1 MTPRDRY
8 PGARPFADDPI
19 DQRLYFGRT
28 RETQEVFH
36 RVLAE
41 PLLVLY
47 GKSGLG
53 KTSLLQAGVFPRLRE
68 RDLLPIPVRLNR
80 PGLAP
85 LAVVAEALE
94 RTCLDQGID
103 YTPPAAPDL
112 WTLLKTA
119 APWRGEALQTPVL
132 VLDQFEEVFTLHDP
146 AGRRAWAAALSEL
159 IGGRPPA
166 SVRERL
172 RAGERLPFGE
182 GPPAVRVVLSLRED
196 HLGGLDEFAAD
207 LPAVLDNR
215 LRLTAPERDAARDA
229 IVEPAGLP
237 RGEDLASPPLYFSEA
252 ALAALL
258 DFLEGK
264 SGIIEPFQLQVLCR
278 HLERQGAARAPD
290 APEVQVAV
298 ADLGGPRGMAAV
310 LAGFYR
316 EALAA
321 LPGRRERRRVRELC
335 EWGLLSQDGRR
346 LPMDEAEIGRQFR
359 IAPATLHR
367 LVDARLLRS
376 EPRLEGVFYELS
388 HDTLAESARNH
399 RRRRLPRGLK
409 IGVGVLVVL
418 LAAALV
424 GVLVSN
430 EERRRADLARNEA
443 EGLIEYMLFDLRD
456 RLTPIG
462 RLDLLQGINERVDAY
477 YRTLGVEAGD
487 LAMQRRRSAALINRG
502 DTLAA
507 QGDLAGAL
515 AAYRGGKAIFERLAA
530 ADPSNTDWQRDLSV
544 SLNKVGDIRAAQG
557 DLAGALAAYQ
567 EGKTIRE
574 RLAAADPSNT
584 GWQRDLSVSLN
595 KVGDIRAA
603 QGDLAGALAAY
614 QEDLAICERLAAADP
629 SNTDWQRDLSVSLYK
644 VGDIQTAQG
653 DLAGALAVYQEGK
666 TIRERLTAADPGNT
680 DWQRDLSVSLERIGD
695 IRAAQGDLAGALA
708 AYQEGKAIRERLT
721 AADQS
726 NTDWQRDLSVSLN
739 KIGDIRAA
747 QGDLVGALAAY
758 QEGKTIRERL
768 AAADPSNTGW
778 QRDLSVSLNKVGDI
792 RAAQGD
798 LAGALAAYQEDLAIC
813 ERLAAADPS
822 NVEWQTDLAVSLS
835 KLSQPRMAE
844 PGAAVG
850 YLRRALEVLE
860 RLQSAGQLN
869 AQQKDWPGQF
879 RQRLRELET
888 PAPAPKPQGDRV
900 KPGRSG

>member
-1 MTPRDRY
+1 MARPATRRDRY
-8 PGARPFADDPI
+8 PGAQPFADDPI

-68 RDLLPIPVRLNR
+68 RDLLPVPVRLNR
-80 PGLAP
+80 PGLTP
-85 LAVVAEALE
+85 LA
-94 RTCLDQGID
+94 
-103 YTPPAAPDL
+103 
-112 WTLLKTA
+112 
-119 APWRGEALQTPVL
+119 
-132 VLDQFEEVFTLHDP
+132 
-146 AGRRAWAAALSEL
+146 
-159 IGGRPPA
+159 
-166 SVRERL
+166 
-172 RAGERLPFGE
+172 
-182 GPPAVRVVLSLRED
+182 VLSLRED

-456 RLTPIG
+456 RLAPIG

-487 LAMQRRRSAALINRG
+487 LSMQRRRAVALG
-502 DTLAA
+502 QLGETLA
-507 QGDLAGAL
+507 
-515 AAYRGGKAIFERLAA
+515 
-530 ADPSNTDWQRDLSV
+530 T
-544 SLNKVGDIRAAQG
+544 QG

-567 EGKTIRE
+567 EGKTI
-574 RLAAADPSNT
+574 A
-584 GWQRDLSVSLN
+584 
-595 KVGDIRAA
+595 
-603 QGDLAGALAAY
+603 
-614 QEDLAICERLAAADP
+614 
-629 SNTDWQRDLSVSLYK
+629 
-644 VGDIQTAQG
+644 
-653 DLAGALAVYQEGK
+653 
-666 TIRERLTAADPGNT
+666 
-680 DWQRDLSVSLERIGD
+680 
-695 IRAAQGDLAGALA
+695 
-708 AYQEGKAIRERLT
+708 
-721 AADQS
+721 
-726 NTDWQRDLSVSLN
+726 
-739 KIGDIRAA
+739 
-747 QGDLVGALAAY
+747 
-758 QEGKTIRERL
+758 
-768 AAADPSNTGW
+768 
-778 QRDLSVSLNKVGDI
+778 
-792 RAAQGD
+792 
-798 LAGALAAYQEDLAIC
+798 

-822 NVEWQTDLAVSLS
+822 NVAWQTGLAISLW
-835 KLSQPRMAE
+835 KLSQPGMAE
-844 PGAAVG
+844 PGAAIG

-869 AQQKDWPGQF
+869 AQQQDWPEQF
-879 RQRLRELET
+879 RRRLRELET
-888 PAPAPKPQGDRV
+888 PAPDPKPQGGRV